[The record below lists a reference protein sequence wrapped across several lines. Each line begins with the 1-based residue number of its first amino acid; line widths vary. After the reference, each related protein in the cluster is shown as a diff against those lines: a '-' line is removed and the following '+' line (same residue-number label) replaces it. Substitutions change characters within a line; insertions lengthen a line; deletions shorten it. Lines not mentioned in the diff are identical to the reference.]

1 MRRVWLVIVDADAHG
16 WRASL
21 TSTKLR
27 CLYPVDSRSVPQAVR
42 HISISFSLLDET
54 QPGEAVGPDAQV
66 ISDALA
72 ALHPEFE
79 SMSFPA
85 I

>member
-1 MRRVWLVIVDADAHG
+1 MNWD
-16 WRASL
+16 L
-21 TSTKLR
+21 TSVHESERVTPPKLR
-27 CLYPVDSRSVPQAVR
+27 CVYSVDSRSVPQAAR
-42 HISISFSLLDET
+42 HISVSFGLLYET
-54 QPGEAVGPDAQV
+54 QSGEAVGPHVQV

-85 I
+85 T

>member
-1 MRRVWLVIVDADAHG
+1 VHEYERVIAP
-16 WRASL
+16 
-21 TSTKLR
+21 KLR
-27 CLYPVDSRSVPQAVR
+27 CLYSVDSRSVPQAAR
-42 HISISFSLLDET
+42 HISVSFSLRDEA

-85 I
+85 V

>member
-1 MRRVWLVIVDADAHG
+1 VHEYERVIAP
-16 WRASL
+16 
-21 TSTKLR
+21 KLR
-27 CLYPVDSRSVPQAVR
+27 CLYSVDSRSVPQAAR
-42 HISISFSLLDET
+42 HISVSISLLDET